1 MEKTN
6 TNIDWDF
13 ILKLE
18 GSKLVGYVPNY
29 EDSKS
34 GVTIASGFDLGA
46 RNERDLIGLPKNLI
60 KKLTPY
66 LELKGIEAHQIAN
79 NLVIND
85 NEMKIINNFAKNKTM
100 SRLKNRYSEAT
111 NRNFDDLPMH
121 KATTIASVAFQ
132 YGNLESETPNF
143 WKQVTTDDWDG
154 ATKNLQD
161 FKDAYTTRRN
171 TEADYLIKG
180 EAEQKKVSPATIDT
194 AQYQSNELAPA
205 PELPGQITPSDSL
218 SKIEAPEFPADP
230 SALDPVPT
238 SPASIDDGRKEMF
251 TVGNKYDDPE
261 IKTVLED
268 RAIPKYIPTHS
279 ITANEKKKYSSYA
292 PIENKK
298 FPKALTRKPTD
309 STYTRWDDFV
319 NGFKIGP
326 LDEIAEFTQDLGSK
340 YLTKYAGY
348 FAPGVPPIGSGE
360 FPDEPIYRDETQE
373 FIGDDNYVRMEDPL
387 VKNDPFVQR
396 LTIGSTSHEETI
408 SILKEITEDMK
419 NAQRLAQSDSIAG
432 TIGIT
437 AAIVSDPTLW
447 TGLGAINMAK
457 KAITTINRF
466 GLGITYSVGLAL
478 PIEVIRAKEDPLF
491 TGDKLA
497 GHLAVHGLISASLS
511 TFKIGRLKESPRIMK
526 EYVNTSNILTHR
538 PNLNNKKTTPI
549 NKPKSAYDNPKA
561 TNADFED
568 IEIIKLHED
577 LIKTSAY
584 KKHVNDIVNYSKATK
599 NNSYVSTDI
608 KIERSS
614 LNPTMRIMSF
624 DPVVPGVPQEK
635 IMMQLLVDT
644 SAYINANKKGIA
656 TLDNAETIMDVTMNS
671 MLHTTIF
678 TGSDEFA
685 KLWGYK
691 PESGLMGNTKA
702 DFKIK
707 LGIKGTGTAEYAI
720 GRSRFNEDITTYLRS
735 GEKHPVKEY
744 ETTINAY
751 RSLYNDIDKMAFDS
765 KIYQMP
771 FNKKINALEL
781 SLKDITDVKKIKK
794 IKDKIVELKTTIK
807 DLHKKGPMQNNANNF
822 FPRVYNHAAIDK
834 NPEKFHLLMLKDT
847 YLTNPNLSEAKANLI
862 ADQKTAS
869 ILHNKGYA
877 EINNSDDFVNE
888 AFSTKSRVIQLADS
902 ELAPFLINDVEIV
915 TKHYVKTMGMDI
927 VLTNQFGDVTMKD
940 ALQNIR
946 NQYDELIL
954 KTKDPEMK
962 VKIEIKKQ
970 NSISDLQASRDR
982 LRGTYGAPAD
992 PHALS
997 SRIIRGF
1004 KSASVV
1010 THMGGAA
1017 ISSIPDM
1024 GMVIMRHGLK
1034 DFTEG
1039 FKALF
1044 LKKGG
1049 LNDLLKQMNRKEI
1062 RQVSQGAELILGLRQ
1077 MATSDVGDI
1086 FQNRT
1091 KFEEVLHNST
1101 NLMMLLNGLNA
1112 WNSIAK
1118 ELVSQLV
1125 TNDISKLALK
1135 YYKRSN
1141 QNPIG
1146 QRDLEKLALSG
1157 IDLKTLDK
1165 IGKQIDKNHQLIDNS
1180 QYIVNTAQWD
1190 IADPQTLLKFRYA
1203 LNLEIKRT
1211 IITPGAGDRA
1221 LWTSKPLGTLIAQYK
1236 SFSQAFVQKVMIRGA
1251 QEKDINFATGIVSM
1265 VLIGALV
1272 VQLKRLINGEDLEE
1286 DYNELFYEAIIK
1298 SGVTGVFGDINS
1310 IAGVLTDG
1318 KLSASRLLGV
1328 DTGPTSFGYKVGT
1341 VTGPASQYLMK
1352 GLSSG
1357 FDLPFSSLPQAKI
1370 AEGLIKDD

>member
-1 MEKTN
+1 
-6 TNIDWDF
+6 
-13 ILKLE
+13 
-18 GSKLVGYVPNY
+18 
-29 EDSKS
+29 
-34 GVTIASGFDLGA
+34 
-46 RNERDLIGLPKNLI
+46 
-60 KKLTPY
+60 
-66 LELKGIEAHQIAN
+66 
-79 NLVIND
+79 
-85 NEMKIINNFAKNKTM
+85 
-100 SRLKNRYSEAT
+100 
-111 NRNFDDLPMH
+111 
-121 KATTIASVAFQ
+121 
-132 YGNLESETPNF
+132 
-143 WKQVTTDDWDG
+143 
-154 ATKNLQD
+154 
-161 FKDAYTTRRN
+161 
-171 TEADYLIKG
+171 
-180 EAEQKKVSPATIDT
+180 
-194 AQYQSNELAPA
+194 
-205 PELPGQITPSDSL
+205 
-218 SKIEAPEFPADP
+218 
-230 SALDPVPT
+230 
-238 SPASIDDGRKEMF
+238 
-251 TVGNKYDDPE
+251 
-261 IKTVLED
+261 
-268 RAIPKYIPTHS
+268 
-279 ITANEKKKYSSYA
+279 
-292 PIENKK
+292 
-298 FPKALTRKPTD
+298 
-309 STYTRWDDFV
+309 
-319 NGFKIGP
+319 
-326 LDEIAEFTQDLGSK
+326 
-340 YLTKYAGY
+340 
-348 FAPGVPPIGSGE
+348 
-360 FPDEPIYRDETQE
+360 
-373 FIGDDNYVRMEDPL
+373 
-387 VKNDPFVQR
+387 
-396 LTIGSTSHEETI
+396 
-408 SILKEITEDMK
+408 
-419 NAQRLAQSDSIAG
+419 
-432 TIGIT
+432 
-437 AAIVSDPTLW
+437 
-447 TGLGAINMAK
+447 
-457 KAITTINRF
+457 
-466 GLGITYSVGLAL
+466 
-478 PIEVIRAKEDPLF
+478 
-491 TGDKLA
+491 
-497 GHLAVHGLISASLS
+497 
-511 TFKIGRLKESPRIMK
+511 
-526 EYVNTSNILTHR
+526 
-538 PNLNNKKTTPI
+538 
-549 NKPKSAYDNPKA
+549 
-561 TNADFED
+561 
-568 IEIIKLHED
+568 
-577 LIKTSAY
+577 
-584 KKHVNDIVNYSKATK
+584 
-599 NNSYVSTDI
+599 
-608 KIERSS
+608 
-614 LNPTMRIMSF
+614 
-624 DPVVPGVPQEK
+624 
-635 IMMQLLVDT
+635 
-644 SAYINANKKGIA
+644 
-656 TLDNAETIMDVTMNS
+656 
-671 MLHTTIF
+671 
-678 TGSDEFA
+678 
-685 KLWGYK
+685 
-691 PESGLMGNTKA
+691 
-702 DFKIK
+702 
-707 LGIKGTGTAEYAI
+707 
-720 GRSRFNEDITTYLRS
+720 
-735 GEKHPVKEY
+735 
-744 ETTINAY
+744 
-751 RSLYNDIDKMAFDS
+751 
-765 KIYQMP
+765 
-771 FNKKINALEL
+771 
-781 SLKDITDVKKIKK
+781 
-794 IKDKIVELKTTIK
+794 
-807 DLHKKGPMQNNANNF
+807 
-822 FPRVYNHAAIDK
+822 
-834 NPEKFHLLMLKDT
+834 MLKDT